1 MLSIPLLLGVIFAA
15 ALLWFWQDSLGARE
29 RANFAAQGA
38 CERLGLQFLDGT
50 VAFARI
56 ALSRDAAD
64 RLCLRRTYVFDYT
77 AGNVDRLQGFVLLL
91 GKHVESIGFASEA
104 HTGHAANQTLA
115 VRQDHSDQ
123 AQGRDAEP
131 RTVDTQHS
139 KDDKVLDLNEWRQR
153 RRLRQSANEK
163 HHHDTWQ

>member
-1 MLSIPLLLGVIFAA
+1 
-15 ALLWFWQDSLGARE
+15 LGARE

-38 CERLGLQFLDGT
+38 CERMGLQFLDGT

-56 ALSRDAAD
+56 SLSRDAAG
-64 RLCLRRTYVFDYT
+64 RLCLRRTYIFDYT
-77 AGNVDRLQGFVLLL
+77 AGSVDRLQGFVLLL
-91 GKHVESIGFASEA
+91 GKRVESIGFASEA

-115 VRQDHSDQ
+115 VRQAHSDQ
-123 AQGRDAEP
+123 ANNRDDDQ
-131 RTVDTQHS
+131 RSVDRPHS